1 MTRKITIAVKEPLD
15 CWRVRTVIDKLK
27 CYQDIV
33 GGYIEQFCQTSG
45 GILMFCNEEGKL
57 KDLLPNIVGPLGD
70 VIVGTIFAVRAD
82 DDGEFQS
89 LTDYD
94 LAKLDARPE

>member
-1 MTRKITIAVKEPLD
+1 
-15 CWRVRTVIDKLK
+15 
-27 CYQDIV
+27 
-33 GGYIEQFCQTSG
+33 
-45 GILMFCNEEGKL
+45 MFCNEEGKL

-82 DDGEFQS
+82 DEGEFQS

-94 LAKLDARPE
+94 LLKLGAKGK